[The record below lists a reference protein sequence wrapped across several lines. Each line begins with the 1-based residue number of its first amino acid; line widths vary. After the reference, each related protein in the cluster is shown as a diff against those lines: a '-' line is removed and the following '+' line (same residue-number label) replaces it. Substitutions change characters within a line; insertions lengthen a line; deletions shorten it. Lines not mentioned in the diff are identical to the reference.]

1 MQSNSKNK
9 VIWLVILSILF
20 SFIKVF
26 EIPPVIPTLVSDL
39 HISYA
44 QAGLFMSV
52 YAVMK
57 CLASSPAGYISD
69 KWGAVPLMSA
79 SLLGICIFGIL
90 GTIGD
95 SFELLLL
102 WRFLGSVLLA
112 IIFIAGTDAVSKNL
126 PPEKVGF
133 GMGLINATIGIG
145 ITIALLVTPIISDRI
160 GWRVNF
166 LFTSL
171 ACGALFLY
179 SLLLI
184 KEEKALQPIGNA
196 RLPDSDAPYS
206 FGKLLSNPMLIL
218 IAVSMGC
225 LFIEVY
231 GVTTWIPPYLT
242 DVYQF
247 SPSEVGLSSMMLG
260 LVMIPAAITTGY
272 FATNMVRI
280 LWLTLSGGVVASIGI
295 MVLIMVQLSP
305 WETALVISILTW
317 GQTQAIVTVTSMAS
331 IIVPKHSAGKAIGIV
346 FTLGY
351 AGAILATYL
360 GGYLVTSRG
369 DYDVSLIL
377 FAIAST
383 LAGVFIFMV
392 CQMISRNPPEHF
404 ASSEVI
410 TP

>member
-1 MQSNSKNK
+1 MPSTSKNK
-9 VIWLVILSILF
+9 VIWLVILSILI
-20 SFIKVF
+20 SFIKIF

-39 HISYA
+39 NISYA

-57 CLASSPAGYISD
+57 CLASSPAGVISD
-69 KWGAVPLMSA
+69 KWGAVPIMSV

-90 GTIGD
+90 GTIG
-95 SFELLLL
+95 SNFELLLL
-102 WRFLGSVLLA
+102 WRFLSSVFLA

-145 ITIALLVTPIISDRI
+145 ITIALLATPIISEIIEWRI
-160 GWRVNF
+160 TF

-184 KEEKALQPIGNA
+184 KQEKAIRPIGVEN
-196 RLPDSDAPYS
+196 LPDSDASYS
-206 FGKLLSNPMLIL
+206 FGKLLSNPMLMLVAI
-218 IAVSMGC
+218 SMGS

-231 GVTTWIPPYLT
+231 GVISWIPPYLAEI
-242 DVYQF
+242 YQF

-260 LVMIPAAITTGY
+260 IVMIPAAIVTGY
-272 FATNMVRI
+272 FATNTIRI
-280 LWLTLSGGVVASIGI
+280 LWFTLTGGVVASIGI
-295 MVLIMVQLSP
+295 LVLVMAQLSP

-360 GGYLVTSRG
+360 GGYLLTNTG

-377 FAIAST
+377 FAIASA
-383 LAGVFIFMV
+383 LAGAIIFMV

-404 ASSEVI
+404 ASFEVM

>member
-1 MQSNSKNK
+1 MPSTSKNK
-9 VIWLVILSILF
+9 VIWLVILSILI
-20 SFIKVF
+20 SFIKIF
-26 EIPPVIPTLVSDL
+26 EIPPMIPTLVSDL
-39 HISYA
+39 NISYA

-57 CLASSPAGYISD
+57 CLASSPAGVISD
-69 KWGAVPLMSA
+69 KWGAVPIMSV

-90 GTIGD
+90 GTIGNN
-95 SFELLLL
+95 FELLLL
-102 WRFLGSVLLA
+102 WRFLSSVFLA

-145 ITIALLVTPIISDRI
+145 ITIALLATPIISEIFEWRI
-160 GWRVNF
+160 TF

-184 KEEKALQPIGNA
+184 KQEKAIRPVGDEN
-196 RLPDSDAPYS
+196 LPDPDASYS
-206 FGKLLSNPMLIL
+206 FGKLLSNPMLMLVAI
-218 IAVSMGC
+218 SMGS
-225 LFIEVY
+225 LFVEVY

-260 LVMIPAAITTGY
+260 LVMIPAAIVTGY

-295 MVLIMVQLSP
+295 LVLIMVQLSP

-360 GGYLVTSRG
+360 GGYLVTSTG
-369 DYDVSLIL
+369 DYDVSLMM

-383 LAGVFIFMV
+383 LAGAFIFMV
-392 CQMISRNPPEHF
+392 CQMISRNPPEHNVF
-404 ASSEVI
+404 LLK
-410 TP
+410 

>member
-1 MQSNSKNK
+1 MPSASKNK
-9 VIWLVILSILF
+9 VIWLVILSILI
-20 SFIKVF
+20 SFIKIF

-39 HISYA
+39 NISYA

-57 CLASSPAGYISD
+57 CLASSPAGVISD
-69 KWGAVPLMSA
+69 KWGAVPIMSL

-90 GTIGD
+90 GTIGNN
-95 SFELLLL
+95 FELLLL
-102 WRFLGSVLLA
+102 WRFLSSVFLA

-145 ITIALLVTPIISDRI
+145 ITIALLATPIISEIIEWRI
-160 GWRVNF
+160 TF

-184 KEEKALQPIGNA
+184 KQEKAIRPVGDEN
-196 RLPDSDAPYS
+196 LPDSEASYT
-206 FGKLLSNPMLIL
+206 FGKLLSNPMLML
-218 IAVSMGC
+218 IAISMGS
-225 LFIEVY
+225 LFVEVY

-260 LVMIPAAITTGY
+260 IVMIPAAIVTGY
-272 FATNMVRI
+272 FATNTVRI
-280 LWLTLSGGVVASIGI
+280 LWFSLTGGVVASIGI
-295 MVLIMVQLSP
+295 LVLVMAQLSP
-305 WETALVISILTW
+305 WETALIISILTW

-351 AGAILATYL
+351 GGAILATYL
-360 GGYLVTSRG
+360 GGYLLTITG
-369 DYDVSLIL
+369 DYDVSLIM
-377 FAIAST
+377 FAIASA
-383 LAGVFIFMV
+383 LAGAIIVTV
-392 CQMISRNPPEHF
+392 CQIISRKPPEHF
-404 ASSEVI
+404 ATIEAV
-410 TP
+410 

>member
-1 MQSNSKNK
+1 MPSASKNK
-9 VIWLVILSILF
+9 VIWLVILSILI
-20 SFIKVF
+20 SFIKIF

-39 HISYA
+39 NISYA

-57 CLASSPAGYISD
+57 CLASSPAGVISD
-69 KWGAVPLMSA
+69 KWGAVPIMSL

-90 GTIGD
+90 GTIGNN
-95 SFELLLL
+95 FELLLL
-102 WRFLGSVLLA
+102 WRFLSSVFLA

-145 ITIALLVTPIISDRI
+145 ITIALLATPIISEIIEWRI
-160 GWRVNF
+160 TF

-184 KEEKALQPIGNA
+184 KQEKATRPIGDEN
-196 RLPDSDAPYS
+196 LPDSDASYT
-206 FGKLLSNPMLIL
+206 FGKLLSNPMLML
-218 IAVSMGC
+218 IAISMGS

-231 GVTTWIPPYLT
+231 GVISWIPPYLT
-242 DVYQF
+242 EIYQF
-247 SPSEVGLSSMMLG
+247 SPPEVGLSSMMLG
-260 LVMIPAAITTGY
+260 IVMIPAAIVTGY
-272 FATNMVRI
+272 FATNTVRI
-280 LWLTLSGGVVASIGI
+280 LWFTLTGGVVASIGI
-295 MVLIMVQLSP
+295 LVLIMAQLSP
-305 WETALVISILTW
+305 WETALIISILTW

-360 GGYLVTSRG
+360 GGYLLTITG
-369 DYDVSLIL
+369 DYDVSLIM
-377 FAIAST
+377 FATASA
-383 LAGVFIFMV
+383 LAGAIIVTV
-392 CQMISRNPPEHF
+392 CQIISRKPPEHF
-404 ASSEVI
+404 ATIEAV
-410 TP
+410 

>member
-1 MQSNSKNK
+1 MPSTSKNK
-9 VIWLVILSILF
+9 VIWLVILSILI
-20 SFIKVF
+20 SFIKIF

-39 HISYA
+39 NISYA

-57 CLASSPAGYISD
+57 CLASSPAGVISD
-69 KWGAVPLMSA
+69 KWGAVPIMSV

-90 GTIGD
+90 GTIG
-95 SFELLLL
+95 SNFELLLL
-102 WRFLGSVLLA
+102 WRFLSSVFLA

-145 ITIALLVTPIISDRI
+145 ITIALLATPIISEIIEWRI
-160 GWRVNF
+160 TF

-184 KEEKALQPIGNA
+184 KQEKAIRPVGAEN
-196 RLPDSDAPYS
+196 LPDSDASYS
-206 FGKLLSNPMLIL
+206 FGKLLSNPMLMLVAI
-218 IAVSMGC
+218 SMGS

-260 LVMIPAAITTGY
+260 LVMIPAAIMTGY

-295 MVLIMVQLSP
+295 LVLIMVQLSP

-404 ASSEVI
+404 ASFEVM